1 VKKDNRP
8 PLNTLA
14 CTNPHCQDH
23 GLLGKDNLRVI
34 REYGKHDRIRYL
46 KCNTCKTCF
55 SERKNTPLWNARL
68 PEAEVASI
76 AEHLSDKCCYK
87 SSARLTKHSKNTVK
101 HYAKRIGY
109 HARDVHDQLVLD
121 VQVNA
126 VEFDERHGFAQVKTN
141 KLWEANAIDP
151 KTKFMLELTF
161 GTRTEDQIKNLM
173 TNTKNRLRQITDL
186 LVMTDGLSLYN
197 TLFPEV
203 FGVPYAIPR
212 TRKQRLSGRKQ
223 KFKQVIPRGV
233 ALLQLVKQYKGN
245 RVLSVDERLTFGSK
259 KTLNKGLKRLGYR
272 TGNTSAIERFNGT
285 NRGMNAFQVR
295 KGLSFARREESRVVM
310 GWLVACVY
318 NWCRLN
324 RAVRVKLEE
333 PVGKRLFEDRT
344 PAMAIGL
351 ASRVWSVL
359 DLLRV
364 QVFMRKPM
372 GSV

>member
-1 VKKDNRP
+1 MKKDNRP
-8 PLNTLA
+8 PLDTLA
-14 CTNPHCQDH
+14 CTNPHCQDYELS
-23 GLLGKDNLRVI
+23 GQNNLRVI

-46 KCNTCKTCF
+46 KCNTCKTNF
-55 SERKNTPLWNARL
+55 SERKNTPLWNSRL
-68 PEAEVASI
+68 PEAKVASI
-76 AEHLSDKCCYK
+76 AEHLTDKCCYK
-87 SSARLTKHSKNTVK
+87 STARLTKHSKNTVK
-101 HYAKRIGY
+101 HYAKRLGY
-109 HARDVHDQLVLD
+109 HARDVHNQLVQD
-121 VQVNA
+121 VHVNA
-126 VEFDERHGFAQVKTN
+126 LEFDERHGFVELKTN

-151 KTKFMLELTF
+151 KSKFMLELTF
-161 GTRTEDQIKNLM
+161 GTRTEAQITDLM
-173 TNTKNRLRQITDL
+173 TNTKRRLAQTTDL
-186 LVMTDGLSLYN
+186 LVITDGLISYN
-197 TLFPEV
+197 TLFPEI

-223 KFKQVIPRGV
+223 KFKQIIPRRV

-245 RVLSVDERLTFGSK
+245 RVVSVNERLTFGSR
-259 KTLNKGLKRLGYR
+259 KTLKTGLKRLGYT

-295 KGLSFARREESRVVM
+295 KGLSFARRVESRVVM

-318 NWCRLN
+318 NWCRMN
-324 RAVRVKLEE
+324 RAVRVKLEK

-359 DLLRV
+359 DLLRI
-364 QVFMRKPM
+364 QVFPRKSL

>member
-1 VKKDNRP
+1 MKKENRP
-8 PLNTLA
+8 PLDTLA
-14 CTNPHCQDH
+14 CTNPQCQDH
-23 GLLGKDNLRVI
+23 GLLGRDNLRVVK
-34 REYGKHDRIRYL
+34 EYGKHDPIRYL
-46 KCNTCKTCF
+46 KCNTCKTSF
-55 SERKNTPLWNARL
+55 SERKNTSLWNARL

-87 SSARLTKHSKNTVK
+87 STARLTKHSKNTVK

-109 HARDVHDQLVLD
+109 HARDVHDQLVQD

-126 VEFDERHGFAQVKTN
+126 LEFDERHGFVELKTN

-161 GTRTEDQIKNLM
+161 GTRTEDQIKDLM
-173 TNTKNRLRQITDL
+173 TNPKNRLSQTSDL
-186 LVMTDGLSLYN
+186 LVMTDGLSLYDS
-197 TLFPEV
+197 LFPEV
-203 FGVPYAIPR
+203 FGVPYAISR

-233 ALLQLVKQYKGN
+233 ALLQLVKQYKSN
-245 RVLSVDERLTFGSK
+245 RVVCVDERLTFGSK
-259 KTLNKGLKRLGYR
+259 KTLNKGLKRLGYT

-295 KGLSFARREESRVVM
+295 KGLSFARRVESRVVM

-318 NWCRLN
+318 NWCRVN
-324 RAVRVKLEE
+324 RAVRMRLEK
-333 PVGKRLFEDRT
+333 PVGRRLFEDRT

-351 ASRVWSVL
+351 AIRVWSVL

-364 QVFMRKPM
+364 QVFPQKR
-372 GSV
+372 GLV

>member
-8 PLNTLA
+8 PLDTLA

-23 GLLGKDNLRVI
+23 GLPGKDNLRVI

-46 KCNTCKTCF
+46 KCNTCKTSF

-68 PEAEVASI
+68 PEAEIASI
-76 AEHLSDKCCYK
+76 AEHFSDKCCYK
-87 SSARLTKHSKNTVK
+87 STSRLTKHSKNTVK

-109 HARDVHDQLVLD
+109 HARDVHDQLVQN

-126 VEFDERHGFAQVKTN
+126 VEFDERHGFVQAKTN

-151 KTKFMLELTF
+151 KTKFMLELMF
-161 GTRTEDQIKNLM
+161 GTRTEDQIKSLM
-173 TNTKNRLRQITDL
+173 VNTKKRLLQTTDL
-186 LVMTDGLSLYN
+186 LVMTDGLRLYDS
-197 TLFPEV
+197 LFPEV

-223 KFKQVIPRGV
+223 TFKQSIPRGV

-245 RVLSVDERLTFGSK
+245 RVVSVDQRLTFGSQ
-259 KTLNKGLKRLGYR
+259 KTLNKGLKRLGYQ

-310 GWLVACVY
+310 AWLVACVY
-318 NWCRLN
+318 NWCRVN
-324 RAVRVKLEE
+324 RAVRVKLEQ
-333 PVGKRLFEDRT
+333 PVGRRLFEDRT

-351 ASRVWSVL
+351 ATRVWSVL

-364 QVFMRKPM
+364 QVFPRQQL